1 MNSVDEILDFAIER
15 EQAAADFYSSLAER
29 ANSAWMKD
37 MLLSF
42 SKEEMRHKGKLKSV
56 KKGEKLLSSEQQV
69 LDLKIADYLVD
80 VEPQGDISLQD
91 AMIVAMKREKAA
103 YRLYSDLAAKSGR
116 CGAERAVSRPGPG
129 RGQTQTLFRDPVR
142 RSDHAGQLIRRGSK
156 IPPAL

>member
-15 EQAAADFYSSLAER
+15 EQAAADFYQDLAER
-29 ANSAWMKD
+29 ASSAWMKD

-69 LDLKIADYLVD
+69 QDLKISDYLVD
-80 VEPQGDISLQD
+80 VEPAGDISLQD

-103 YRLYSDLAAKSGR
+103 YRLYSDLASKVDDPDVKDLFLGLAQEEAKHKLYF
-116 CGAERAVSRPGPG
+116 E
-129 RGQTQTLFRDPVR
+129 TQYDDQILRDN
-142 RSDHAGQLIRRGSK
+142 
-156 IPPAL
+156 

>member
-42 SKEEMRHKGKLKSV
+42 SKEELRHKGKLKSV

-103 YRLYSDLAAKSGR
+103 YRLYSDLAQKVADAELRELFLGLAQEEAKHKLYF
-116 CGAERAVSRPGPG
+116 E
-129 RGQTQTLFRDPVR
+129 TQYDDQIMRDN
-142 RSDHAGQLIRRGSK
+142 
-156 IPPAL
+156 